1 MLFPLNDFDRTL
13 AMLSASRAVPRA
25 QTAAGYADLHVSEDE
40 LTLTVDLPGVR
51 DEDLELTLQ
60 HDVLSVS
67 AKRELATPEDQ
78 QAHLRERRGFEFNR
92 RFALPVSV
100 DPEKVN
106 ATLRDGVLTVTLAK
120 AESARPRTI
129 TLAA

>member
-1 MLFPLNDFDRTL
+1 MLFPLADFDRTL
-13 AMLSASRAVPRA
+13 AMLAAPRQAPNRAV
-25 QTAAGYADLHVSEDE
+25 AGFADLHVGEDE
-40 LTLTVDLPGVR
+40 LALTVDLPGVR

-60 HDVLSVS
+60 HDVLTLT
-67 AKRELATPEDQ
+67 AKREVAAPEGQ
-78 QAHLRERRGFEFNR
+78 RAQLRERRGFDITR

-129 TLAA
+129 TIAA